1 MNYKVKNNSLD
12 ELIEMAR
19 NGDMEALEEI
29 IRRQQ
34 KNVFATLYYL
44 NAKPDEIMDLTQ
56 EVLFKVAKNIR
67 KLKEKKYRDIE
78 NCYVIEGIKLI
89 EEAIA
94 ENAKIKEIVVCE
106 ECINSG
112 EIDKDTLYEIAKY
125 NVIYVTEKVFNAI
138 TDVKTPQG
146 ILAVIEKN
154 TSNKDSDYTQDIII
168 ALDGVQ
174 DPGNMGT
181 ILRTVDSANL
191 NQIIISKDSADC
203 YNPKVV
209 RSTMGAIFRVNIIEV
224 DNLKETLE
232 AVKKNKFKVMVTA
245 LDTNDSIY
253 SVDYNKK
260 VIVIGNEANGV
271 SKEVQ
276 AIADEKVKI
285 PMIGKTESLNA
296 SVAAGIMIYEYVRR
310 KVEK

>member
-1 MNYKVKNNSLD
+1 MQVISSKDNEIVKS
-12 ELIEMAR
+12 
-19 NGDMEALEEI
+19 
-29 IRRQQ
+29 
-34 KNVFATLYYL
+34 
-44 NAKPDEIMDLTQ
+44 
-56 EVLFKVAKNIR
+56 IR

-89 EEAIA
+89 KEAIN

-146 ILAVIEKN
+146 ILAVIEKKAL
-154 TSNKDSDYTQDIII
+154 NKQIDYSQDIII

-191 NQIIISKDSADC
+191 NQIIVSKDSADC

-245 LDTNDSIY
+245 LDTNESIY
-253 SVDYNKK
+253 SVNYNNK

-285 PMIGKTESLNA
+285 PMLGKTESLNA
-296 SVAAGIMIYEYVRR
+296 SVATGIMIYEYVRR
-310 KVEK
+310 RIS

>member
-1 MNYKVKNNSLD
+1 MQVISSKDNEIVKS
-12 ELIEMAR
+12 
-19 NGDMEALEEI
+19 
-29 IRRQQ
+29 
-34 KNVFATLYYL
+34 
-44 NAKPDEIMDLTQ
+44 
-56 EVLFKVAKNIR
+56 IR

-89 EEAIA
+89 KEAIN

-146 ILAVIEKN
+146 ILEVIEKKAL
-154 TSNKDSDYTQDIII
+154 NKQIDYSQDIII

-191 NQIIISKDSADC
+191 NQIIVSKDSADC

-245 LDTNDSIY
+245 LDTNESIY
-253 SVDYNKK
+253 SVDYNNK

-285 PMIGKTESLNA
+285 PMLGKTESLNA
-296 SVAAGIMIYEYVRR
+296 SVATGIMIYEYVRR
-310 KVEK
+310 RIS